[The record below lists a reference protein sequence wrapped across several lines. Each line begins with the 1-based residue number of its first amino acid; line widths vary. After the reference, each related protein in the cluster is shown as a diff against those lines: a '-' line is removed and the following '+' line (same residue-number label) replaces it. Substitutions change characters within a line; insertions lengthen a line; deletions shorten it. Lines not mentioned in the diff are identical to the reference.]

1 VDSTPSSPPE
11 ESGPQRS
18 EDRHGFG
25 DSRTLHPRALLAA
38 AGIRPKK
45 RLGQHFLMDGG
56 TSAKIARLTVD
67 APGDRVLEIGPGTGA
82 LTAAL
87 VRLGAEVTA
96 FDVDP
101 DMVAVLR
108 SRGDLA
114 GVDIRQA
121 DALEFDYAGWAGAGE
136 WRAAG
141 NLPYNVGTPT
151 LVRLAGLA
159 HPPERIVAMIQ
170 KDVADRL
177 LAKPGTGQYGS
188 LTVAIGLT
196 MKAERALTV
205 PPSAFYPRPGVVSTV
220 VVLRRRE
227 RPAAEVRD
235 RARFEQVVRGAFAY
249 RRKTLANS
257 LMLALGLP
265 RERIAQAIA
274 AVSLDPDA
282 RGESLDIVSFA
293 ALTDALDG

>member
-1 VDSTPSSPPE
+1 
-11 ESGPQRS
+11 
-18 EDRHGFG
+18 
-25 DSRTLHPRALLAA
+25 
-38 AGIRPKK
+38 
-45 RLGQHFLMDGG
+45 MDGK
-56 TSAKIARLTVD
+56 TSARIARLAVD
-67 APGDRVLEIGPGTGA
+67 APGDRVLEIGAGTGA

-87 VRLGAEVTA
+87 VALGAEVTA

-101 DMVAVLR
+101 DMVAVLQGR
-108 SRGDLA
+108 EDLRD
-114 GVDIRQA
+114 VDIRQA
-121 DALEFDYAGWAGAGE
+121 DALTFDYSAWADDRP

-151 LVRLAGLA
+151 LVTLATLE

-177 LAKPGTGQYGS
+177 LAKPGTAQYGS
-188 LTVAIGLT
+188 LTIAVGLT
-196 MKAERALTV
+196 MEVQRALTV
-205 PPSAFYPRPGVVSTV
+205 PPSAFYPQPGVVSSV

-227 RPAAEVRD
+227 HPAAEVGD

-257 LMLALGLP
+257 LSLALGLP

-274 AVSLDPDA
+274 SLSLDPDV
-282 RGESLDIVSFA
+282 RGETLDIRTFA
-293 ALTDALDG
+293 ALTDALAA